1 MLWLKRTVFQTGHF
15 MRQQIVFALVIAL
28 AATACQKKAS
38 GQTVAV
44 VNQEEI
50 TAAELNDA
58 VASDPS
64 LAGSTATKEARAAAL
79 QKLID
84 RKLLVQQA
92 RKDGLDKSPEFVNQ
106 QRRTNDEILI
116 NMLLSKRLNT
126 SQLPS
131 ADEISRFQAS
141 RPEIFAKREIWTLQ
155 QIQYPLSKDAA
166 LNAALSKAQ
175 TLEQVAQLLTSKGV
189 KFTRESRKVDTAV
202 FPHAIYSQLTP
213 LKDGEPFIAPGPDK
227 AVASVITAREAA
239 PITGDQARTVAVNAM
254 RRDQVET
261 IVKDRVKN
269 LRGSAKIEYQ
279 PGFGPAKK

>member
-1 MLWLKRTVFQTGHF
+1 
-15 MRQQIVFALVIAL
+15 MRQHIIFALVIAL
-28 AATACQKKAS
+28 AATGCQKKAS

-58 VASDPS
+58 LASDPS
-64 LAGSTATKEARAAAL
+64 VAGAATKEAREATL

-92 RKDGLDKSPEFVNQ
+92 RKDGLDKSPAFINQ
-106 QRRTNDEILI
+106 QRRANDELLI

-126 SQLPS
+126 SELP
-131 ADEISRFQAS
+131 AAAEIASYQAS
-141 RPEIFAKREIWTLQ
+141 RPEMFANREIWTLQ
-155 QIQYPLSKDAA
+155 QILYPLPKDATLTSA
-166 LNAALSKAQ
+166 LGKAQ
-175 TLEQVAQLLTSKGV
+175 SLDEITQLLTSKGI
-189 KFTRESRKVDTAV
+189 KYTRGTRKIDTAV

-213 LKDGEPFIAPGPDK
+213 LKPGEPFIAPGPDK
-227 AVASVITAREAA
+227 AVASVITTREPA
-239 PITGDQARTVAVNAM
+239 PLTGDEARTAAVNSM

-261 IVKDRVKN
+261 IVKDRVKS

-279 PGFGPAKK
+279 PGFQPAKK

>member
-1 MLWLKRTVFQTGHF
+1 
-15 MRQQIVFALVIAL
+15 MRQHIIFALVIAL

-38 GQTVAV
+38 GQSVAV

-58 VASDPS
+58 LASDPN
-64 LAGSTATKEARAAAL
+64 LGGSSTKEARAAAL

-92 RKDGLDKSPEFVNQ
+92 RTDGLDKTPEFVNQ
-106 QRRTNDEILI
+106 QRRTTDDILI

-131 ADEISRFQAS
+131 AAEIGQYQAS
-141 RPEIFAKREIWTLQ
+141 RPEMFANREIWTLQ
-155 QIQYPLSKDAA
+155 QIHYPLSKDAA

-175 TLEQVAQLLTSKGV
+175 SLDEITQLLTSKGV
-189 KFTRESRKVDTAV
+189 KFTRESRKIDTAV

-213 LKDGEPFIAPGPDK
+213 LKPGEPFIAPGPDK
-227 AVASVITAREAA
+227 AVASVITTREPA
-239 PITGDQARTVAVNAM
+239 PLTGDQARTVAVNAM

-269 LRGSAKIEYQ
+269 LRGSAKIQYQ
-279 PGFGPAKK
+279 PGFEPAKK

>member
-1 MLWLKRTVFQTGHF
+1 

-58 VASDPS
+58 LSSDPS
-64 LAGSTATKEARAAAL
+64 LGGATTKEARATAL

-92 RKDGLDKSPEFVNQ
+92 RADGLDKSPEFVNQ
-106 QRRTNDEILI
+106 QRRMTDEILM

-126 SQLPS
+126 SQVPS
-131 ADEISRFQAS
+131 ADEISRYQAS
-141 RPEIFAKREIWTLQ
+141 RPEMFANREIWTLQ
-155 QIQYPLSKDAA
+155 QIQYPLQKDAT

-175 TLEQVAQLLTSKGV
+175 SLDEVAQLLTSKGV
-189 KFTRESRKVDTAV
+189 KFTRESRKLDTAV

-213 LKDGEPFIAPGPDK
+213 LKEGEPFIAPGADR
-227 AVASVITAREAA
+227 AVASVITAREPA
-239 PITGDQARTVAVNAM
+239 PLTGDQARTVAVNAM

-261 IVKDRVKN
+261 IVRDRVKG
-269 LRGSAKIEYQ
+269 LRSSAKIQYQ
-279 PGFGPAKK
+279 PGFEPAKK